1 MSPIYDYYCDCGL
14 VKEIFCRHSE
24 ATEIE
29 CPSCHNHTLRRVT
42 VNRMSNVGL
51 SFVGSGWPGQEMKLK
66 DKPQINTPEGK
77 KEF

>member
-1 MSPIYDYYCDCGL
+1 
-14 VKEIFCRHSE
+14 
-24 ATEIE
+24 
-29 CPSCHNHTLRRVT
+29 
-42 VNRMSNVGL
+42 MSNVGL